1 MTSTTAPPREALVD
15 STGRPLPLGVEIGRG
30 GEGNVYEIIDA
41 PESVA
46 KLYHDTADAEKSA
59 KLAAMVRGA
68 RPALTEV
75 AAWPTATLHARGRAA
90 GVGAPVVGL
99 VMPRAS
105 GAPVHRLYSPISRKT
120 EFPNV
125 DWQRLVI
132 VAHNVA
138 AAMAQVHAAGHVIG
152 DVNQGNVLVARE
164 GRVRL
169 IDCDSFQ
176 IRDGSRWFPCEV
188 GVGHFTPPELQ
199 GTSFAGITRT
209 PNHDAFGLAV
219 LVFHLLFMGRHPF
232 AGRYAGKGEMPLE
245 QAIAEF
251 RFAFGRNAGS
261 RQMAPPPNA
270 LPLAS
275 ASPDVADLFE
285 RAFGRDGVR
294 DGARPTAA
302 EWQTALGALAKDVA
316 TCAVMPGHRYPRGL
330 GACPWCAIANA
341 GGPDFFASVLVGVQH
356 LAGFNAV
363 EVWAAIL
370 GVPAPEASPAIPVA
384 LTPASAAAQPTA
396 PVPRWRRVAW
406 RSHRFA
412 AAAAGG
418 AFVAGT
424 VGGAGAPADAVAAGL
439 LLLFFGL
446 RRGSGLAGE
455 DDRRTRELEAARA
468 RLQSVEERW
477 ARELGRA
484 AGQFIAKR
492 QELDALRSEYQ
503 GLDAAKRR
511 GRQELEATRR
521 EHQLR
526 QYLDGHF
533 IASSGVPGIGTGRA
547 ATLASYGIETAAD
560 VTYAAVV
567 AVPGFGGKR
576 AKDLVA
582 WRGFVENTFLFDPSK
597 AVDPGEL
604 AALEARFARRRD
616 ELERALA
623 AGPGALRQLGGA
635 AAQLRGRLVREI
647 GAQQGAVGAATA
659 NVAAVAGRAFPN
671 RRLAALAWGAAAVLG
686 LVSGNAASRVA
697 GHSEDVGPAGSQAVQ
712 PQGVVPGQWPTQPA
726 SAASLPGLA
735 APTGRASGGTTYFE
749 FQVEKQAATVPG
761 TLSANYPEMLKV
773 SGVGDGRV
781 TVQFVVDT
789 TGLADLRTWK
799 VLETTN
805 DLFAQAAKDGVSR
818 ARFYPA
824 EIGGKKVKQLV
835 QLPFTF
841 TLTR

>member
-1 MTSTTAPPREALVD
+1 MTSTTAPPWGALVD
-15 STGRPLPLGVEIGRG
+15 AAGRPLHLGGEIGRG

-41 PESVA
+41 PDCVA
-46 KLYHDTADAEKSA
+46 KLYHETADAEQSA
-59 KLAAMVRGA
+59 KLAAMVRGV

-75 AAWPTATLHARGRAA
+75 AAWPTATLHAHARAA
-90 GVGAPVVGL
+90 GAGAPVVGL

-120 EFPNV
+120 EFPHV

-132 VAHNVA
+132 VAHNLA

-199 GTSFAGITRT
+199 GKSFVGITRT

-232 AGRYAGKGEMPLE
+232 AGRYAGAGDMPLE

-251 RFAFGRNAGS
+251 RFAFGRNAGTL
-261 RQMAPPPNA
+261 QMAPPPNA

-275 ASPDVADLFE
+275 ASADVADLFE

-302 EWQTALGALAKDVA
+302 EWKTALGALAKDVT
-316 TCAVMPGHRYPRGL
+316 TCAVMPGHKYPRGL

-363 EVWAAIL
+363 EVWAAIM

-384 LTPASAAAQPTA
+384 LTTASAAAQPTA
-396 PVPRWRRVAW
+396 PVPRWRRAAW
-406 RSHRFA
+406 RSHRFV

-455 DDRRTRELEAARA
+455 HERRTREVEAAGA
-468 RLQSVEERW
+468 RLRSMEERW
-477 ARELGRA
+477 TREIGGA
-484 AGQFIAKR
+484 AGQFGAKR
-492 QELDALRSEYQ
+492 QELDALRSEHQ
-503 GLDAAKRR
+503 GLDTDKRR
-511 GRQELEATRR
+511 ARQELDARRR
-521 EHQLR
+521 EHQLQ

-533 IASSGVPGIGTGRA
+533 IASSGVPGIGAGRA

-576 AKDLVA
+576 ANDLVA
-582 WRGFVENTFLFDPSK
+582 WRRFVERTFLFDPSK
-597 AVDPGEL
+597 AVDPTEL

-616 ELERALA
+616 EIERALA
-623 AGPGALRQLGGA
+623 AGPGVLRQLGGA

-647 GAQQGAVGAATA
+647 GAQQVAVGAATA
-659 NVAAVAGRAFPN
+659 NVAAVAGRALLD

-686 LVSGNAASRVA
+686 LVSGNVAARVA
-697 GHSEDVGPAGSQAVQ
+697 GHSESTEPASPQVVQSQGAA
-712 PQGVVPGQWPTQPA
+712 PGQWPTKPA
-726 SAASLPGLA
+726 SSAPLPGSA
-735 APTGRASGGTTYFE
+735 TPTGRASTGMTYFE
-749 FQVEKQAATVPG
+749 FQVEKQAAAVPG
-761 TLSANYPEMLKV
+761 TLSASYPEALKF
-773 SGVGDGRV
+773 GGGGDGKV
-781 TVQFVVDT
+781 TAQFVVDT
-789 TGLADLRTWK
+789 TGLADMSTWK
-799 VLETTN
+799 VLESTN
-805 DLFAQAAKDGVSR
+805 DLFTQAAKDGVSR